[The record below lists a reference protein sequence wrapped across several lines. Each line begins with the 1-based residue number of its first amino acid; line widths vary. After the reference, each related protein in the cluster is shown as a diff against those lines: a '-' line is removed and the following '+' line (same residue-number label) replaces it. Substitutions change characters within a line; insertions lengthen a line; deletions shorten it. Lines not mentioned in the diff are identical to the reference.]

1 MLEQKVS
8 PTFKRDVKR
17 LKKKHVNTDPLK
29 EVMFL
34 IIEDTKASKRV
45 LRQKHN
51 MHALKGEWIGNL
63 ECHVANVGDWLLIWC
78 VQDGFAVFQRTGTH
92 DELFKIS

>member
-51 MHALKGEWIGNL
+51 MHALKGERIGNL
-63 ECHVANVGDWLLIWC
+63 ERHVANVGDWLLIWC

-92 DELFKIS
+92 DELFKNR